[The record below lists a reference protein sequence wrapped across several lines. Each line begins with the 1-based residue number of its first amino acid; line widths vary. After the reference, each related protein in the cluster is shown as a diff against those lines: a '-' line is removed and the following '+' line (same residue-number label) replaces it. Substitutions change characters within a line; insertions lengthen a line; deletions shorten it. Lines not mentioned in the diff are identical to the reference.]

1 MNIITDIIII
11 IIIAQ
16 KAKGTFLFVKDLCL
30 CSCREANG
38 LKVFQW
44 LLSFDRNLCRW
55 AGHCKWSAN
64 VCQPV
69 TLCSSRLKTKL
80 KKEPRQVPEGRALPS
95 KAHIFVTL
103 CCCVPSNSQYLL
115 LYPNGPGSSLRF
127 LCKEEL
133 TTYQF
138 PSWARQAS
146 VRLTYLTTSDV
157 RGEDTPLSPEGKL
170 ITLVD
175 LVPHA

>member
-1 MNIITDIIII
+1 MWESDETQFCLLSRWELWILLPISSSSSSLLRR
-11 IIIAQ
+11 Q
-16 KAKGTFLFVKDLCL
+16 KAHFYLSRICV

-44 LLSFDRNLCRW
+44 LFSSDRNLCRW

-80 KKEPRQVPEGRALPS
+80 KKEPWQVPEGRALPS

-127 LCKEEL
+127 LCEEEL
-133 TTYQF
+133 TT
-138 PSWARQAS
+138 
-146 VRLTYLTTSDV
+146 
-157 RGEDTPLSPEGKL
+157 
-170 ITLVD
+170 
-175 LVPHA
+175 